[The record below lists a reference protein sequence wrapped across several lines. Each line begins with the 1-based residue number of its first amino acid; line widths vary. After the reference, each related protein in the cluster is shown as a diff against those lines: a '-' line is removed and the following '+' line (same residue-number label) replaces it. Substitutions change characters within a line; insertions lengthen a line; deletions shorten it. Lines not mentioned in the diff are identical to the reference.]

1 MNSARPQ
8 FVWKLL
14 PSLRDFAFL
23 MPIAFL
29 FGKLDGAGTLL
40 FCGDTGWHIRTGE
53 WILRNH
59 SVPTADPFSF
69 SKAGEPW
76 FAWEWLCDVL
86 WAWLNAHG
94 GLASI
99 VVFCTMLLALT
110 FGIVYK
116 LAVRK
121 SNPALALV
129 ITTIAAASSSL
140 HWLARPHLFTLLF
153 AVVFYAILERV
164 REGRS
169 RIWRVPALA
178 LLPLMMIPWTN
189 LHGGFFVGVLMVGA
203 YAGGELANMALASS
217 RESRLRSLRA
227 ARPYLQACF
236 GCLAATLVNPY
247 FLKLHVHVIRYL
259 GDPFQ
264 AEHISE
270 FQSLSFHH
278 PLAMFF
284 ELFFLLAVGAAFWYA
299 AKRSFVEPIL
309 ILVFAHGALQAS
321 RNMALF
327 AIAAAPP
334 ISWALHQWIV
344 RLSQSNAGLI
354 RTVAARVNAIGART
368 AELEAYP
375 RWRLASV
382 AGMALMAALVFAP
395 NPPKKFRPEFD
406 ARRFPVKA
414 VETLASDSSARILS
428 HDQWGDYLI
437 YRLYPGNRVF
447 LDGRTDFYG
456 SEFEEQTFDIQRV
469 KYGWENALD
478 RYSINTIL
486 IPPDFPLCGALKKSS
501 DWRVAYDDGSALIFR
516 KTDSG
521 NQQFPAANRGSGTG
535 RDREITKTQARG
547 LSITRHKTTT

>member
-29 FGKLDGAGTLL
+29 FGKLNGAGTLL
-40 FCGDTGWHIRTGE
+40 FCGDTGWHIRAGE
-53 WILRNH
+53 WILKNRA
-59 SVPTADPFSF
+59 VPTTDLFSF
-69 SKAGEPW
+69 SKPGQPW

-99 VVFCTMLLALT
+99 VAFCTVLLALT
-110 FGIVYK
+110 FGIVYR
-116 LAVRK
+116 LAAKR
-121 SNPALALV
+121 SNPVVALV
-129 ITTIAAASSSL
+129 VTMIAAACSSL

-169 RIWRVPALA
+169 RMLGVPALA

-203 YAGGELANMALASS
+203 YAAGELARMALASS
-217 RESRLRSLRA
+217 REARSQALRA
-227 ARPYLQACF
+227 ARPYMLACF

-247 FLKLHVHVIRYL
+247 FLKLHVHVIQYL

-264 AEHISE
+264 AQYIAE

-278 PLAMFF
+278 PMALFF

-299 AKRSFVEPIL
+299 GKRSFVEPIL

-334 ISWALHQWIV
+334 ISWALQQWIE
-344 RLSQSNAGLI
+344 RLAQSNAGLI
-354 RTVAARVNAIGART
+354 RTAADKLNALGARA
-368 AELEAYP
+368 AESEAYP
-375 RWRLASV
+375 RWRLASAAGV
-382 AGMALMAALVFAP
+382 AVVIALVFAP
-395 NPPKKFRPEFD
+395 NPPEKFRSRFDPE
-406 ARRFPVKA
+406 RFPVKA
-414 VETLASDSSARILS
+414 VDTLARDASARILS

-437 YRLYPGNRVF
+437 YRLYPNNRVF

-456 SEFEEQTFDIQRV
+456 SEFEEQTFDVQRV
-469 KYGWENALD
+469 KYGWENTLD

-486 IPPDFPLCGALKKSS
+486 IPPDFPLSEALKKSS
-501 DWRVAYDDGSALIFR
+501 DWRVAYDDGRALIFR

-521 NQQFPAANRGSGTG
+521 NQQFPAANRGGGTG

-547 LSITRHKTTT
+547 LSITQHKTTT